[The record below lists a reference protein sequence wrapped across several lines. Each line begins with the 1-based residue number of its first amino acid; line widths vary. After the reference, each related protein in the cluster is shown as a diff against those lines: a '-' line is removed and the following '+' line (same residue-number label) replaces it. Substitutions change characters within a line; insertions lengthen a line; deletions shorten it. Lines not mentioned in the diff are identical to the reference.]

1 MQVSHEEWVSMWND
15 YAKNP
20 EKALEWQNRYMNFMF
35 DLEDS
40 SGKQMQAFPMHIF
53 NSNRNRTEN
62 LTFTFRVT
70 RLTCGPAGRA
80 SDKHNDKL
88 LTLRANVDPTGP

>member
-20 EKALEWQNRYMNFMF
+20 GKALDWQNGYMNFMF

-40 SGKQMQAFPMHIF
+40 SGKI
-53 NSNRNRTEN
+53 SYGCN
-62 LTFTFRVT
+62 LNTAYGGQTSLRMKQYLQHV
-70 RLTCGPAGRA
+70 
-80 SDKHNDKL
+80 HNWQS
-88 LTLRANVDPTGP
+88 

>member
-1 MQVSHEEWVSMWND
+1 MEIHNIIIVITTLFMQVSHEEWVSMWND

-40 SGKQMQAFPMHIF
+40 SGKIRHGCNFKGSTQTM
-53 NSNRNRTEN
+53 
-62 LTFTFRVT
+62 VY
-70 RLTCGPAGRA
+70 
-80 SDKHNDKL
+80 KHHS
-88 LTLRANVDPTGP
+88 A